1 MPDKIDL
8 NNAPAVAPPHHE
20 TVLSVLILELALLR
34 VLTDRGRV
42 PALKTK
48 SNILINE
55 VKIQIQTQRNSIHD

>member
-8 NNAPAVAPPHHE
+8 NNAPAVAPPHNE

-34 VLTDRGRV
+34 VRTDRGRL

-55 VKIQIQTQRNSIHD
+55 VKIQVQTQRDSIHD